1 MMEANPKE
9 VLKVDRG
16 RNEICDIFEASLD
29 REEKTL
35 GDGDELIGCLRELT
49 EL

>member
-1 MMEANPKE
+1 MLVEANPKE

-16 RNEICDIFEASLD
+16 RNEICDIFESSLD
-29 REEKTL
+29 REEETL
-35 GDGDELIGCLRELT
+35 DELISCLRELT